1 MVRAGSILTGMK
13 GDNDDQTTGVALVA
27 RAIEE
32 PLRQI
37 VENAGMEGSV
47 VVSKVRE
54 GKADFGFNA
63 KNDVYENMYEA
74 GIIDPTKVTRVAL
87 ENAASV
93 AGLLLTTEATI
104 TEIPSEEPP
113 MPPMGGGGMPGM
125 M

>member
-1 MVRAGSILTGMK
+1 MK
-13 GDNDDQTTGVALVA
+13 GDNDDETTGIALVA
-27 RAIEE
+27 RAVEE

-47 VVSKVRE
+47 IVSKVKE
-54 GKADFGFNA
+54 GKGDFGFNA
-63 KNDVYENMYEA
+63 KTDEYQNMYEA
-74 GIIDPTKVTRVAL
+74 GVIDPTKVTRVAL
-87 ENAASV
+87 ENASSV

-104 TEIPSEEPP
+104 TEIPKEEPA